1 MRRWALCSCRLSAAF
16 IWPLQGDSNELRTL
30 LTALLVL
37 CFGIV
42 SASARQIAVV
52 NDCGFTIKQ
61 LGLADSNAS
70 GPAQDLLG
78 QEVLENGETLTIDI
92 QGGDKGWEL
101 IAVDNEGTQ
110 VNWQN
115 LDLTG
120 VSKIT
125 LKGDGTASLE

>member
-1 MRRWALCSCRLSAAF
+1 MK
-16 IWPLQGDSNELRTL
+16 LRTVL
-30 LTALLVL
+30 LATLLVL

>member
-1 MRRWALCSCRLSAAF
+1 MK
-16 IWPLQGDSNELRTL
+16 LRTL
-30 LTALLVL
+30 LLAALLVL

-52 NDCGFTIKQ
+52 NGCGFTIKQ

-78 QEVLENGETLTIDI
+78 QEVLENGETLTVDI

-101 IAVDNEGTQ
+101 IAVDNEGAQ

>member
-1 MRRWALCSCRLSAAF
+1 MK
-16 IWPLQGDSNELRTL
+16 LRTL
-30 LTALLVL
+30 LLAALLVL

-92 QGGDKGWEL
+92 WEL
-101 IAVDNEGTQ
+101 IAVDTEGTQ

>member
-1 MRRWALCSCRLSAAF
+1 MK
-16 IWPLQGDSNELRTL
+16 LRTLL

-37 CFGIV
+37 CLGVI
-42 SASARQIAVV
+42 SASAREVTV
-52 NDCGFTIKQ
+52 MNGCGFTIKQ
-61 LGLADSNAS
+61 LGLVDANSKGD
-70 GPAQDLLG
+70 AQDLLG
-78 QEVLENGETLTIDI
+78 QEVLENGEGLTINI
-92 QGGDKGWEL
+92 EGGDKGWEL

-125 LKGDGTASLE
+125 LKADGTANLE

>member
-1 MRRWALCSCRLSAAF
+1 MK
-16 IWPLQGDSNELRTL
+16 LRTL
-30 LTALLVL
+30 LLTAILVL
-37 CFGIV
+37 CFGVV
-42 SASARQIAVV
+42 SSSAREIAIV
-52 NDCGFTIKQ
+52 NGCGFTIKQ
-61 LGLADSNAS
+61 LGLVDSNAS

>member
-1 MRRWALCSCRLSAAF
+1 MK
-16 IWPLQGDSNELRTL
+16 LRTLL

-42 SASARQIAVV
+42 SANARQIAIV
-52 NDCGFTIKQ
+52 NGCGFTIKQ
-61 LGLADSNAS
+61 LGLVDSNAS

-78 QEVLENGETLTIDI
+78 QEVLESGEALTVDI
-92 QGGDKGWEL
+92 EGGDKGWEL
-101 IAVDNEGTQ
+101 IAVDNEGAQ

-115 LDLTG
+115 LDLSG

-125 LKGDGTASLE
+125 LKADGTASLE